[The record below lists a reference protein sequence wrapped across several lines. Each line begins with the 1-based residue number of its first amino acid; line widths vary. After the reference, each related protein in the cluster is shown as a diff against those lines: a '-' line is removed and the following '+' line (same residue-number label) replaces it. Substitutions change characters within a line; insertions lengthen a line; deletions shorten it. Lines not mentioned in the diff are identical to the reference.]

1 MSSGKVRIRHAA
13 VMLRV
18 WPGCLAAC
26 KTELTR
32 LQLPGSGGGLELV
45 VVLQCCCSAAVCSLG
60 LSCYNYTLGG
70 AASGYWWLVLEITRI
85 TSHLMVAT
93 NPDHCLATLATRGW
107 PQCPQSPQGK
117 N

>member
-45 VVLQCCCSAAVCSLG
+45 VVLQCCSAAAAAAAVCSLG

-70 AASGYWWLVLEITRI
+70 AASGYQWLL
-85 TSHLMVAT
+85 VAGAGD
-93 NPDHCLATLATRGW
+93 NEDNIASDGGHQP
-107 PQCPQSPQGK
+107 
-117 N
+117 

>member
-45 VVLQCCCSAAVCSLG
+45 VVLQCCSAAVLQCCSAAAAAAVCSLG

-70 AASGYWWLVLEITRI
+70 AASGY
-85 TSHLMVAT
+85 
-93 NPDHCLATLATRGW
+93 
-107 PQCPQSPQGK
+107 
-117 N
+117 

>member
-45 VVLQCCCSAAVCSLG
+45 VVLQCCSAAAAAAVCSLG

-70 AASGYWWLVLEITRI
+70 AASGY
-85 TSHLMVAT
+85 
-93 NPDHCLATLATRGW
+93 
-107 PQCPQSPQGK
+107 
-117 N
+117 